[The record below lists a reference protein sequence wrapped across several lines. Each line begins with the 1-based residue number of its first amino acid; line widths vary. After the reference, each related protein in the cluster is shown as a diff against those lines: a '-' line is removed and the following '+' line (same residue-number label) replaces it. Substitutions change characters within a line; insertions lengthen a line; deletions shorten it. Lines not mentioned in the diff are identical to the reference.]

1 MGERLRMVREALGYT
16 QTEFAERL
24 KLTRNFISLVETGQR
39 ILSDRSIND
48 VCREFNVREQWLR
61 TGEGEMFVPLDRED
75 ELARFFGQIITAGE
89 EDTRYRIIHA
99 LSRMDMSAWET
110 LDDALRKLLEAYQ
123 EEQKNAGP

>member
-1 MGERLRMVREALGYT
+1 MGERLRIVRESLGYT

-61 TGEGEMFVPLDRED
+61 TGEGEMFQPKTRKQEIADFMGKVLNSEPDDLRSRLVEALAQLDESD
-75 ELARFFGQIITAGE
+75 WVTLAKIAKK
-89 EDTRYRIIHA
+89 
-99 LSRMDMSAWET
+99 M
-110 LDDALRKLLEAYQ
+110 LR
-123 EEQKNAGP
+123 EEQKNADP

>member
-61 TGEGEMFVPLDRED
+61 TGEGEMFVSLDRED

-99 LSRMDMSAWET
+99 LSRLDMSAWET

-123 EEQKNAGP
+123 EEQKNADP